1 MKRSRVDLV
10 VITLMLMAS
19 LFFMFRSDYG
29 DKKLYLINNNTKKE
43 IQLTK
48 QTIKADDGKV
58 IIEVAPDGARFTE
71 STCQNKICIKQGW
84 VKNCGQT
91 AVCVPNHVALVM
103 ECKEQDY
110 DAISQ

>member
-1 MKRSRVDLV
+1 
-10 VITLMLMAS
+10 MLGTSM
-19 LFFMFRSDYG
+19 FFMFKGSYG
-29 DKKLYLINNNTKKE
+29 DKKLYLVNNNIKSE
-43 IQLTK
+43 IPLTNRK
-48 QTIKADDGKV
+48 INIDDGKA
-58 IIEVAPDGARFTE
+58 IIEVTPEGARFIE

-84 VKNCGQT
+84 VKSCGQT